1 MDSQGMIFIWVTS
14 CMSRQETGRR
24 CGRLEYLI
32 DLLLSFM
39 FRILTPTT
47 SIDCT
52 STTLQIGKQELTCVC
67 WKHQVIISSYY
78 ILCSWLAMA
87 DLDSMGSGN
96 DTRNYTL
103 TVTWYTQLA
112 KVTIAR
118 IGSMLKL
125 TGSVSCFLCENIQRY
140 IWIAST

>member
-1 MDSQGMIFIWVTS
+1 
-14 CMSRQETGRR
+14 
-24 CGRLEYLI
+24 
-32 DLLLSFM
+32 
-39 FRILTPTT
+39 
-47 SIDCT
+47 
-52 STTLQIGKQELTCVC
+52 
-67 WKHQVIISSYY
+67 
-78 ILCSWLAMA
+78 MA

-140 IWIAST
+140 ELLLPRTNICCVCPPHQEN

>member
-1 MDSQGMIFIWVTS
+1 
-14 CMSRQETGRR
+14 
-24 CGRLEYLI
+24 
-32 DLLLSFM
+32 
-39 FRILTPTT
+39 
-47 SIDCT
+47 
-52 STTLQIGKQELTCVC
+52 
-67 WKHQVIISSYY
+67 
-78 ILCSWLAMA
+78 MA

-140 IWIAST
+140 I